1 MRRTILAIL
10 LSSITLTA
18 AAAPVPQLNDAPA
31 STSRLISTGV
41 SSPRLVHMTDVNIPA
56 DVLPT
61 AAGSVTKVVLKLD
74 LDASGSP
81 TTVRVIHPVN
91 PEVDARVMEAVRQF
105 RWIPAMLNNKPV
117 ATDLTLTV
125 DVQR

>member
-1 MRRTILAIL
+1 
-10 LSSITLTA
+10 
-18 AAAPVPQLNDAPA
+18 
-31 STSRLISTGV
+31 
-41 SSPRLVHMTDVNIPA
+41 MTDVNIPA